1 MPVTRVIF
9 FRESDGSVPVLE
21 WLDELLKR
29 SRRKPWAKCR
39 ERIQRLAEF
48 GFELRR
54 PLADIL
60 RDGIYELR
68 AKHGRVNYRILY
80 FFHGQNVAVLTSGLT
95 KEGKVPDAE
104 INRAVRRKKEFEQD
118 PVGHTHAEENH
129 NGQDEGRPQNP
140 GSEDRPQ

>member
-1 MPVTRVIF
+1 MAETTVLF
-9 FRESDGSVPVLE
+9 FRESSGSVPVLE

-29 SRRKPWAKCR
+29 GQRKAWAKCR
-39 ERIQRLAEF
+39 ERIQRLAEL

-80 FFHGQNVAVLTSGLT
+80 FFHGRNVGVLASGLT
-95 KEGKVPDAE
+95 KEGKVPDAD
-104 INRAVRRKKEFEQD
+104 INRAVRRKKEFDQD
-118 PVGHTHAEENH
+118 PHGHTYVEEDDH
-129 NGQDEGRPQNP
+129 GQDEGRRQNP
-140 GSEDRPQ
+140 GPEDRPQ